1 MKRIFA
7 LLTILMLTL
16 CLTTSAFASNGT
28 RTGEVVGGGS
38 VDTEVGTDASRH
50 HGSGTSS
57 GGVDL
62 SNPNATQ
69 DYINNELF
77 GGNGVIT
84 PNVSTDTIVGKLES
98 KGNDI
103 VYILQTVGKYAC
115 IAAFIICCILTLIG
129 IIGNKRLLAGA
140 IIGLVI
146 SGVAYSGIVCGREI
160 VNWIA
165 AWAAS

>member
-16 CLTTSAFASNGT
+16 CLTTTAFASNGT
-28 RTGEVVGGGS
+28 RTGEVIGGGS
-38 VDTEVGTDASRH
+38 VDTEIGADASRR
-50 HGSGTSS
+50 HGSGTGS

-103 VYILQTVGKYAC
+103 VYILQTVGKYGTAVPDWNYRQQEAVGRRYYRSGHFRRGLC
-115 IAAFIICCILTLIG
+115 WNRLWT
-129 IIGNKRLLAGA
+129 GNRQLDC
-140 IIGLVI
+140 GL
-146 SGVAYSGIVCGREI
+146 GRFLMKERGR
-160 VNWIA
+160 
-165 AWAAS
+165 